1 MPSPVL
7 SIAHLGVTE
16 MQISPMGLAGAAGI
30 PSLGSGL
37 LPEGERRGGEQAE
50 PLVTAQRPLHD
61 PCVSQEHR

>member
-7 SIAHLGVTE
+7 SIAYLEVTA
-16 MQISPMGLAGAAGI
+16 MQTSPMGLAGVTGI

-37 LPEGERRGGEQAE
+37 LPGGERRGGEQAG
-50 PLVTAQRPLHD
+50 PLVTAQRPLHN